1 MKRAGAAPFFFR
13 SGPTC
18 PGCHGDPQARMAL
31 VIRNTQKVVPL
42 RRARLGRDVRALRHL
57 LGLGRFDLG
66 LVCVDDQRM
75 RALNGRY
82 RGQEAATDVLSFPFH
97 EDLRAGDI
105 PKPLHHDDYNL
116 GDIFLGV
123 EYIYR
128 ESQAHRQDFY
138 NVLTVTALH
147 GICHLLG
154 YRHSTEAEWKQML
167 QKESNTLQLFN
178 RFTGA
183 RLQPLMLNTT

>member
-1 MKRAGAAPFFFR
+1 
-13 SGPTC
+13 
-18 PGCHGDPQARMAL
+18 MAL
-31 VIRNTQKVVPL
+31 VIRNAQKVVQL
-42 RRARLGRDVRALRHL
+42 RRARLRRDTQTLLHI
-57 LGLGRFDLG
+57 LGLARFDLG
-66 LVCVDDQRM
+66 LICVDDQRIQT
-75 RALNGRY
+75 LNGRY
-82 RGQEAATDVLSFPFH
+82 RGQEVATDVLSFPVH
-97 EDLRAGDI
+97 QDLRAGDI
-105 PKPLHHDDYNL
+105 PKPLHQDDYNL

-123 EYIYR
+123 EYIYG

-138 NVLTVTALH
+138 NVLTVTTLH

-183 RLQPLMLNTT
+183 RLLPLTLNTF